1 MSWSKQAWSTSR
13 VRVSVSSNMGKRKAP
28 VITPPKITLGQ
39 FLQRAEAKEE
49 QSKSKSE
56 QASCTLSGGTE
67 VAASAMSPMP
77 GAVGGVGSS
86 PASSTLGGGVEEA
99 PALVQ
104 TTVATGPSA
113 GASVP
118 MVPKPI
124 HEHGIDDDD
133 EAMPLVCDVDTC
145 DGEEALPLPGKKRQR
160 WATPLEA
167 KLRSPGS
174 GDDDELL
181 SDLDDAL
188 TCRISCCCCRC
199 RCSSDMTCR
208 ADCS

>member
-1 MSWSKQAWSTSR
+1 
-13 VRVSVSSNMGKRKAP
+13 
-28 VITPPKITLGQ
+28 
-39 FLQRAEAKEE
+39 
-49 QSKSKSE
+49 
-56 QASCTLSGGTE
+56 
-67 VAASAMSPMP
+67 MSPMP

-86 PASSTLGGGVEEA
+86 PASSTLGGGVEQA

-118 MVPKPI
+118 MVPEPI

-145 DGEEALPLPGKKRQR
+145 DGEEALPLPGKNRQR
-160 WATPLEA
+160 QPTPVEA

-181 SDLDDAL
+181 PDLDDAL
-188 TCRISCCCCRC
+188 TCRTRQKKKERKSHHLPRSICTSGA
-199 RCSSDMTCR
+199 SDPGGVLR
-208 ADCS
+208 LSLPVH